1 MVLHKNIDKDD
12 IYDYLKTYEINYHI

>member
-12 IYDYLKTYEINYHI
+12 IYDYLKTYEINYHV